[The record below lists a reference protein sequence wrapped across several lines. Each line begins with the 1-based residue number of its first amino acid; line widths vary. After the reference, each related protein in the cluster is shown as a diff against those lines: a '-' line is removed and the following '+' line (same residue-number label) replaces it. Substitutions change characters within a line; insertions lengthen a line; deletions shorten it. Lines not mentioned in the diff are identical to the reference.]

1 MWLSSIAASRLW
13 AAVTACM
20 SPVRCRLSASMG
32 TTWLYPPP
40 AAPPLMPNVGPIDGC
55 LIATVA
61 RFPMCLNPCPRPT
74 VVVVLPSPSGVGVIA
89 LTTTYLAA
97 GWLASSAMASSL
109 IFITSSPCGS
119 SRREGMPIASATS
132 SSGFRAAPRAISR
145 SLGKTMVLLFPNPQ
159 TQIPGRRKPSTPMP
173 SDSPALTS
181 APNRYWPDDRSQC
194 SRYEGTP
201 ARSSLMMSVATP
213 ATGARSAAPS
223 GAMSSCRSAPHSRA
237 ISSAASVPVI
247 RISARPW
254 VRSTTLTNSSGAESA
269 ATVSSQ
275 PPTAAAAAAPG
286 GASTSHSPGPEPTTS
301 QPPSGF
307 RGDAGRSSPPEPAEP
322 GPASSRPQRPNGTP
336 SALAIAPFH
345 GARRWTL
352 ASGVQSVIVSA
363 ASLRAPLTS
372 QPASTRT
379 GGAGAIGLRATATPS
394 ANCSDT
400 HPAPFGIHVGE
411 VFHHP
416 GADQPAARQPHR
428 DPGPGRGQRSLDL
441 RQADR
446 AAEGGRHPA
455 RGHAAGD
462 PRPVDDLAR
471 LGRHHRAVLRL
482 QPDQPGA
489 GQAIL
494 LVLPGQLGLAQE
506 VVLVELDR
514 PVKPRAEAAGQA
526 VGVLADDKVA
536 LLKAQDALGLHPE
549 RRDPE
554 VGAAVHQRLP
564 DVQPVPGRD
573 VQLVRQLAGEAD
585 PPQHAPVHP
594 GDPR

>member
-1 MWLSSIAASRLW
+1 M
-13 AAVTACM
+13 
-20 SPVRCRLSASMG
+20 
-32 TTWLYPPP
+32 
-40 AAPPLMPNVGPIDGC
+40 
-55 LIATVA
+55 
-61 RFPMCLNPCPRPT
+61 
-74 VVVVLPSPSGVGVIA
+74 
-89 LTTTYLAA
+89 
-97 GWLASSAMASSL
+97 
-109 IFITSSPCGS
+109 
-119 SRREGMPIASATS
+119 
-132 SSGFRAAPRAISR
+132 
-145 SLGKTMVLLFPNPQ
+145 
-159 TQIPGRRKPSTPMP
+159 PGRRKPSTPTP

-181 APNRYWPDDRSQC
+181 APNRYWPGDRSQC

-201 ARSSLMMSVATP
+201 ARSSLTMSVATP
-213 ATGARSAAPS
+213 ATADRSAAPS

-237 ISSAASVPVI
+237 SMSAASGPVI
-247 RISARPW
+247 RTSARPW

-269 ATVSSQ
+269 AIVPSQ
-275 PPTAAAAAAPG
+275 PAAAAAAPG
-286 GASTSHSPGPEPTTS
+286 GASTNHSPGPEPTTS
-301 QPPSGF
+301 QAPSRPSG
-307 RGDAGRSSPPEPAEP
+307 PAP
-322 GPASSRPQRPNGTP
+322 SRPARPNGTP

-352 ASGVQSVIVSA
+352 TSGVQSVIVSA
-363 ASLRAPLTS
+363 ASLRPPLTS
-372 QPASTRT
+372 HPASTRT
-379 GGAGAIGLRATATPS
+379 GGAGAIGLRDTG
-394 ANCSDT
+394 SDT

-428 DPGPGRGQRSLDL
+428 DPGPGRRQRRLDL

-489 GQAIL
+489 RQAIL
-494 LVLPGQLGLAQE
+494 VVLPGQLGLTEE

-514 PVKPRAEAAGQA
+514 PVQSRAEAAGQA
-526 VGVLADDKVA
+526 VGVLTHDEVA
-536 LLKAQDALGLHPE
+536 LLQPQDALGLHPE
-549 RRDPE
+549 RRDPQ

-564 DVQPVPGRD
+564 DVQPVAGRD
-573 VQLVRQLAGEAD
+573 VQLVAELAGEAD

-594 GDPR
+594 GDPAGPHLHVAERLVRQVDTLGDPRQQVPGFRPGHVHAGVG